1 MVPSLKRETS
11 GGSESSDT
19 EAETEL
25 EEGVS
30 SGNDTSEDSSDVSE
44 GEADGSSQTLQR
56 GRKGARKRG
65 REESQMSATGREV
78 GRLSTRKRL
87 QLESAFVE
95 TLSATSHS
103 TADQKAA
110 KVGSFLVP
118 SIPSY
123 TLYTYLS
130 MFPVE
135 IHTEMYLSILSYRL
149 WLKLYG
155 AGFRRLWMLHKV
167 AAHSISSNVLHQA
180 SKLSLCIADS

>member
-19 EAETEL
+19 ETETEF

-30 SGNDTSEDSSDVSE
+30 SGNDTSEDSLDVSE
-44 GEADGSSQTLQR
+44 GEVDGSSQTLQT

-65 REESQMSATGREV
+65 RDESQLSTVGREV
-78 GRLSTRKRL
+78 GRLSTRKKL

-103 TADQKAA
+103 PANQKAA

-123 TLYTYLS
+123 EPLTLYTYLS

-135 IHTEMYLSILSYRL
+135 IQTEM
-149 WLKLYG
+149 
-155 AGFRRLWMLHKV
+155 
-167 AAHSISSNVLHQA
+167 
-180 SKLSLCIADS
+180 